1 MKLDTPFLDSRRQIT
16 DTPTDDLVK
25 DYFSNGKSMV
35 IYNALSLELTKINEI
50 SDEKLKTFFLSQK
63 ELPQWYDPIKI
74 EKGQAFFYKQALP
87 VMTLLGALSLPYC
100 YAASP
105 GNKALYF
112 SEKMRSSTHKRLLD
126 TADFI
131 IGVCSPKSLETNGT
145 GHVFINKIRLIHA
158 IARYYILHKQDWKK
172 EWGAPIN
179 QEDMAGTNL
188 AFSYLILK
196 GMKEGGYDLL
206 KSEIDSFLHLWK
218 YIGYQLHLDE
228 NLLPNSYKEA
238 AELEKAIRIRH
249 FKPSEEGKVL
259 TAEIVA
265 YYKTIVPNKAA
276 ANMMEAQ
283 IRYLL
288 GPFVADCLG
297 LYANPILDTV
307 VLTINTIR
315 KNTLFLTH
323 KTPSYEQMLKNQKM
337 LKARF

>member
-1 MKLDTPFLDSRRQIT
+1 LKLDSPFLDSRRQIT
-16 DTPTDDLVK
+16 DDLTDELVNE
-25 DYFSNGKSMV
+25 YFTKGKGKA
-35 IYNALSLELTKINEI
+35 IYHALGLELENLNEI
-50 SDEKLKTFFLSQK
+50 QDEKLKSFFFSK
-63 ELPQWYDPIKI
+63 RELPTWYDPIKI

-87 VMTLLGALSLPYC
+87 IMTLLGALSLPYC

-131 IGVCSPKSLETNGT
+131 IGVCSPNSLEENGT

-158 IARYYILHKQDWKK
+158 IARYYIINKQDWNK

-196 GMKEGGYDLL
+196 GMKQGGYDVFNY
-206 KSEIDSFLHLWK
+206 ETDAFLHLWK
-218 YIGYQLHLDE
+218 YIGYQMHLDE
-228 NLLPNSYKEA
+228 NLLPNTYKEA
-238 AELEKAIRIRH
+238 ADLEKAIRLRH
-249 FKPSEEGKVL
+249 FKPSEEGKML
-259 TAEIVA
+259 TSEIVA

-276 ANMMEAQ
+276 ANLMEAQ
-283 IRYLL
+283 MRYLL
-288 GPFVADCLG
+288 GSFVADCLG
-297 LYANPILDTV
+297 LTAQPLKDTL

-323 KTPSYEQMLKNQKM
+323 KTPSYEQMLSNQRM
-337 LKARF
+337 LKAKL